1 MMQHTAY
8 LGITGTGKTHHLR
21 EHWLESLDPDSVIV
35 LVDHAQEV
43 ALWQRW
49 HQASPQKDKPLHIGT
64 YRAWIRRW
72 ILAYWSLI
80 EVWRQ
85 EQGFPLV
92 SQPKLPAIDG
102 AQYFLNQMLNTE
114 PELIQRLGLT
124 EDESRSPI
132 VLEILRTNVQL
143 REQGLSPDDLEGL
156 SGAARVASFQDVLQ
170 HYHRHSLQHGVFDY
184 GEQLALWQEVL
195 LPKLMKEALAL
206 ELTSPQKRYRR
217 WLTDNLQEWCPVGH
231 QLLQALNPETLYS
244 ALDPQCCRRFGQG
257 ADPEGARAFVQG
269 AAVIELNQ
277 VHTPKRW
284 QTLAKDLPEIFHLRR
299 NAPKIAHFSCG
310 PQYLLWK
317 SAVQWVSSL
326 WQGKETIAL
335 LVPALDFATVC
346 HLEEAFEEANIPL
359 HFLERTNRVGDFG
372 VVRLL
377 RTLTRLVR
385 QEGLSSDKPSSFEIA
400 QLLEFGLGLSSG
412 QAIFWSPKI
421 HDPVLG
427 LACEPDPSQPPFR
440 KGRGELIGRNNLSNW
455 YELPIA
461 CQNLLDWVRAQREK
475 ALPLAALWKDTEVLL
490 HAAPLSE
497 PERGRL
503 SQSIALA
510 HQFQELWEPKNSREE
525 EDFLAQL
532 FGGNL
537 TPVCPEQQELLSKK
551 VLVGTPYQFLSTG
564 LISTHQA
571 WLNVLSDQWLGFP
584 NSLNT
589 WTLQAKRPW
598 TPEEQEKHQIQ
609 RLTMLLQVCLR
620 RNQGELKL
628 FSARLDGRGER
639 MSGLVGRTLVDIHH

>member
-1 MMQHTAY
+1 MMQHMAY

-80 EVWRQ
+80 EAWRQ
-85 EQGFPLV
+85 EQGFPFV
-92 SQPKLPAIDG
+92 NKPKLPAIDG

-124 EDESRSPI
+124 EDESRSPV

-143 REQGLSPDDLEGL
+143 REQGLSPEDLENL
-156 SGAARVASFQDVLQ
+156 SGGSRVASFQDVLQ
-170 HYHRHSLQHGVFDY
+170 HYHRHSFEHGVFDY

-195 LPKLMKEALAL
+195 LPKLTQETLPLALA
-206 ELTSPQKRYRR
+206 SPQKRYRR
-217 WLTDNLQEWCPVGH
+217 WLADNLQEWCPVGH

-244 ALDPQCCRRFGQG
+244 TLDPECCRRFGQG
-257 ADPEGARAFVQG
+257 ADPEGARAWVHG
-269 AAVIELNQ
+269 ATVTELNQ

-284 QTLAKDLPEIFHLRR
+284 QTLAKDLPEIFQLQRT
-299 NAPKIAHFSCG
+299 APKIAHFSCG

-317 SAVQWVSSL
+317 SAVQWVASV

-335 LVPALDFATVC
+335 LVPALDFATTS

-359 HFLERTNRVGDFG
+359 HFLERANRVGDYG

-377 RTLTRLVR
+377 KTLTHLVR
-385 QEGLSSDKPSSFEIA
+385 QEGLSIDKPSIFEVA

-412 QAIFWSPKI
+412 QASFWSPKI

-427 LACEPDPSQPPFR
+427 LATESPA
-440 KGRGELIGRNNLSNW
+440 
-455 YELPIA
+455 ELPIA
-461 CQNLLDWVRAQREK
+461 CQNLLDWIRAQREK
-475 ALPLAALWKDTEVLL
+475 VLPLADLWKDAEILL
-490 HAAPLSE
+490 RAAPLSE

-503 SQSIALA
+503 SQSMALA
-510 HQFQELWEPKNSREE
+510 DQFQELWEPKNSKEE

-537 TPVCPEQQELLSKK
+537 TPVRPEQQELFSNK
-551 VLVGTPYQFLSTG
+551 VLVGTPYQFLATG

-571 WLNVLSDQWLGFP
+571 WLNVLSDQWLGFH
-584 NSLNT
+584 NGLKT

-598 TPEEQEKHQIQ
+598 TPEEQEKHQLQ
-609 RLTMLLQVCLR
+609 RLTMLLQGCLR
-620 RNQGELKL
+620 RNQGELQL

-639 MSGLVGRTLVDIHH
+639 MSGIIGRTLSNIPR

>member
-1 MMQHTAY
+1 MMQQTAY
-8 LGITGTGKTHHLR
+8 LGITGTGKTHRLR
-21 EHWLESLDPDSVIV
+21 DHWLESPDPDSVIV

-43 ALWQRW
+43 VLWQRW

-80 EVWRQ
+80 EEWRQ
-85 EQGFPLV
+85 EQGFPSV
-92 SQPKLPAIDG
+92 KQPKLPAIDG

-124 EDESRSPI
+124 EAENLSPV
-132 VLEILRTNVQL
+132 VLDILRTNVQL
-143 REQGLSPDDLEGL
+143 REQGLSPEDLEGL
-156 SGAARVASFQDVLQ
+156 AGASPVASCQDVLQ
-170 HYHRHSLQHGVFDY
+170 HYHRHSLQQGVFDY

-195 LPKLMKEALAL
+195 LPILTKEALPL
-206 ELTSPQKRYRR
+206 ELASPQKRYRC
-217 WLTDNLQEWCPVGH
+217 WLADNLQEWCPVGH
-231 QLLQALNPETLYS
+231 QLLQTLKPETLYS

-269 AAVIELNQ
+269 AAVIELNH
-277 VHTPKRW
+277 VYTPKRW
-284 QTLAKDLPEIFHLRR
+284 QTLAKDLPEIFYLHR

-317 SAVQWVSSL
+317 SAVQWVASL
-326 WQGKETIAL
+326 WHGKETIAL
-335 LVPALDFATVC
+335 LVPALDFATTS

-359 HFLERTNRVGDFG
+359 HFLERANRVGDFG

-377 RTLTRLVR
+377 RTLTGLVR
-385 QEGLSSDKPSSFEIA
+385 QEGLSNDKPSIFEVA

-412 QAIFWSPKI
+412 QASFWSPKI

-427 LACEPDPSQPPFR
+427 LATESPA
-440 KGRGELIGRNNLSNW
+440 
-455 YELPIA
+455 ELPIA
-461 CQNLLDWVRAQREK
+461 CQNLLDWVGAQREK
-475 ALPLAALWKDTEVLL
+475 ALPLADLWKDAEFLL
-490 HAAPLSE
+490 RAAPLSE

-503 SQSIALA
+503 SQSMALA

-537 TPVCPEQQELLSKK
+537 TPVRPEQQELLSNK
-551 VLVGTPYQFLSTG
+551 VLVGTPYQFLATG

-571 WLNVLSDQWLGFP
+571 WLNVLSDQWLGIH
-584 NSLNT
+584 NSLSP
-589 WTLQAKRPW
+589 WALQAKRPW

-639 MSGLVGRTLVDIHH
+639 MSGLVGRTLAEIHS

>member
-1 MMQHTAY
+1 MQHTAY

-21 EHWLESLDPDSVIV
+21 EHWLESPDPDSVIV

-43 ALWQRW
+43 ALWQHW
-49 HQASPQKDKPLHIGT
+49 HQASSQKDKPLHIGT

-80 EVWRQ
+80 EAWRQ

-92 SQPKLPAIDG
+92 KQPKLPAIDG
-102 AQYFLNQMLNTE
+102 AQYFLKQMLNTE
-114 PELIQRLGLT
+114 PELIQGLGLN
-124 EDESRSPI
+124 EDESHSHI

-143 REQGLSPDDLEGL
+143 REQGRSPGDLEGL
-156 SGAARVASFQDVLQ
+156 SGASPVASFQDVLRR
-170 HYHRHSLQHGVFDY
+170 YHQHSLQHGVFDY

-195 LPKLMKEALAL
+195 LPKLTKEALPL
-206 ELTSPQKRYRR
+206 KLTSPQKRYRR
-217 WLTDNLQEWCPVGH
+217 WLADNLQEWCPVGH
-231 QLLQALNPETLYS
+231 QLLQTLNPETLYS

-257 ADPEGARAFVQG
+257 ADPEGARVFVEG

-277 VHTPKRW
+277 VHTSKRW
-284 QTLAKDLPEIFHLRR
+284 QALAKNLPEIFHLHR
-299 NAPKIAHFSCG
+299 NAPKISNFSCG

-317 SAVQWVSSL
+317 LAVQWVSSI

-335 LVPALDFATVC
+335 LVPALDFATTS
-346 HLEEAFEEANIPL
+346 HLAEAFEEANIPL

-377 RTLTRLVR
+377 RTLTRLVW
-385 QEGLSSDKPSSFEIA
+385 QDAKGLSSPKPSIFEVA

-412 QAIFWSPKI
+412 QASFWSPQI

-427 LACEPDPSQPPFR
+427 LATESPSQ
-440 KGRGELIGRNNLSNW
+440 
-455 YELPIA
+455 LPLA
-461 CQNLLDWVRAQREK
+461 CQNLLDWVRTQREK
-475 ALPLAALWKDTEVLL
+475 VLPLADLWKEAEFLL
-490 HAAPLSE
+490 CEAPLSE
-497 PERGRL
+497 LERGRL
-503 SQSIALA
+503 SQSITLA
-510 HQFQELWEPKNSREE
+510 HQFQELWEPNNRKEE

-532 FGGNL
+532 FAGDL
-537 TPVCPEQQELLSKK
+537 TPLRPEQQELFPNK
-551 VLVGTPYQFLSTG
+551 VLVGTPYQFLATG

-571 WLNVLSDQWLGFP
+571 WLNVLSDQWLGIP
-584 NSLNT
+584 KHLNP
-589 WTLQAKRPW
+589 WMLAKRPW

-609 RLTMLLQVCLR
+609 RLIMLLQGCLR
-620 RNQGELKL
+620 RNQGELQL

-639 MSGLVGRTLVDIHH
+639 MSGLLGRTLANSHS